1 MYIEDQTVA
10 PATDLYEAIE
20 ALKEERN
27 ALILA
32 HYYQDP
38 DIQDIADHLG
48 DSLKLAQIAT
58 ETDAEVI
65 VLCGVHFMAE
75 TAKILNPDL
84 TVLLPDLDAGCS
96 LAESCP
102 PELFSEHVA
111 KYPDH
116 TVVSYI
122 NTSAAV
128 KALSDII
135 CTSSNADRVI
145 AGIPAETPIIFAP
158 DKHMGRYLMSKTG
171 RTMQLWD
178 GTCSVHEL
186 FSEREILQLKA
197 RYPNALVLAHPEC
210 VETVLRHADH
220 IGSTTSIIKFATSRD
235 GGEFIVATEEGVVHQ
250 MKKMAPENTFIPVPG
265 SDGCACNQCP
275 FMRKIT
281 LEKVYLALR
290 DLQPEIT
297 LDEDLRLRALRPLER
312 MLALG

>member
-10 PATDLYEAIE
+10 PATDLYEEIE
-20 ALKEERN
+20 ALKVERN

-38 DIQDIADHLG
+38 DIQDIADYLG

-58 ETDAEVI
+58 QTDVEVI

-75 TAKILNPDL
+75 TAKILNPGL
-84 TVLLPDLDAGCS
+84 TVLLPDLAAGCS

-102 PELFSEHVA
+102 PGLFAEHVA
-111 KYPDH
+111 KHPDH

-145 AGIPAETPIIFAP
+145 ADIPVETPILFAP
-158 DKHMGRYLMSKTG
+158 DKHLGRYLMNKTG
-171 RTMQLWD
+171 RTMHLWD
-178 GTCSVHEL
+178 GSCSVHDL
-186 FSEREILQLKA
+186 FSEREILRLKA

-210 VETVLRHADH
+210 VEAVLRHADH
-220 IGSTTSIIKFATSRD
+220 IGSTTSIIKFATSHKN
-235 GGEFIVATEEGVVHQ
+235 GEYIVATEEGVVHQ
-250 MKKMAPENTFIPVPG
+250 MKKKAPDNTYIPVPG
-265 SDGCACNQCP
+265 SDGCACNHCP

-297 LDEDLRLRALRPLER
+297 LDEDLRLRALRPMER